1 MNTYPLSVLS
11 PKGEVFNGE
20 VISLMLRGA
29 DGDLCVLSG
38 HIPFITTVRPGKC
51 VITLPSEEEVEG
63 ELTTGI
69 LNVSKD
75 SVKLIIG
82 NDDVF
87 GKGTVKP
94 EGK

>member
-38 HIPFITTVRPGKC
+38 QC
-51 VITLPSEEEVEG
+51 VITLPSEEEIEG

-69 LNVSKD
+69 LNVGKD

-94 EGK
+94 EDK